1 MKRSTPLH
9 LAFALAAL
17 AVPMAAQQPAP
28 RAAMP
33 ATIRVSATGE
43 ARGTP
48 DQAWIDFGMETLAP
62 TAKAAGEQNARA
74 MDRVVAALLAAGVAR
89 ADVQTHDYNL
99 YPEYQPRPNGEGAP
113 TIRGYHAANVVTV
126 RTDDITR
133 VGALIDAALAAGANR
148 ADAIRF
154 GMKNPDALRAQA
166 LRQAL
171 ERGRAEAQT
180 IAAGL
185 GVRLG
190 RVLDASTSLGSPRPM
205 PVAMMARAAMADAAP
220 APPTPVEA
228 GEQTVTAM
236 VSLVFAIEGQ

>member
-1 MKRSTPLH
+1 MRTSRALH
-9 LAFALAAL
+9 LAVALAAL
-17 AVPMAAQQPAP
+17 AAPLAAQQAV
-28 RAAMP
+28 AAGAIP
-33 ATIRVSATGE
+33 GTIRVSASGE

-48 DQAWIDFGMETLAP
+48 DQAWIDFGMETIAP

-74 MDRVVAALLAAGVAR
+74 MDRVVSALLAAGIAR

-99 YPEYQPRPNGEGAP
+99 YPEYQPRPDGQGAP
-113 TIRGYHAANVVTV
+113 AIRGYHATNVVTV
-126 RTDDITR
+126 RTDRITQ

-154 GMKNPDALRAQA
+154 GIRNSDALRAQA

-171 ERGRAEAQT
+171 ERGRAEAQA

-190 RVLDASTSLGSPRPM
+190 RVLDASTASAPPRPM
-205 PVAMMARAAMADAAP
+205 PVAMMARGMAADAVA
-220 APPTPVEA
+220 APTPVEA
-228 GEQTVTAM
+228 GEQTVTAS
-236 VSLVFAIEGQ
+236 VSLVYAIEGQ

>member
-1 MKRSTPLH
+1 MKRSTPLR

-17 AVPMAAQQPAP
+17 AAPVAAQQPAP
-28 RAAMP
+28 HAAMP
-33 ATIRVSATGE
+33 GTIRVSATGE

-62 TAKAAGEQNARA
+62 TARAAGEQNARA
-74 MDRVVAALLAAGVAR
+74 MDRVVSALLAAGIVR

-99 YPEYQPRPNGEGAP
+99 YPEYQPRPDGQGAP
-113 TIRGYHAANVVTV
+113 TIRGYHATNVVTV
-126 RTDDITR
+126 RTDRIAQ

-154 GMKNPDALRAQA
+154 GLKNPDALRAQA

-171 ERGRAEAQT
+171 DRGRAEAQT

-185 GVRLG
+185 GVRVG
-190 RVLDASTSLGSPRPM
+190 RVMDASTSSTPPRPM
-205 PVAMMARAAMADAAP
+205 PMAMMARAAAADAAP

-228 GEQTVTAM
+228 GEQTVMAM